1 VKKIL
6 FLTIP
11 MAMMMAAR
19 AQEGAIPLEDAEQK
33 KLIADVIE
41 KAHQYAKDLPN
52 FACAQVTRK
61 NLDPTGTSR
70 HWKLTE
76 TVHEELVYKD
86 GKQEYTENGKK
97 SGGENR
103 PNGLMA
109 ASEFAEVIN
118 WIFDPKAQGLF
129 QWSKSDSLRGHRTQ
143 TIAYSVTKE
152 NSQFMVGKKSPFQ
165 APFAGLIEVDAD
177 TEQIL
182 KINVVAYGLPKNFP
196 VSAISKEFHYDYT
209 KIGDHFYLLPL
220 KADLQSKEGKSLMWN
235 EVEFREY
242 RKP

>member
-1 VKKIL
+1 VKTIL
-6 FLTIP
+6 FLALPI
-11 MAMMMAAR
+11 AMTMAAR

-33 KLIADVIE
+33 KLIGDVIA
-41 KAHQYAKDLPN
+41 KARQYTKDLPN
-52 FACAQVTRK
+52 FACVQVTRK
-61 NLDPTGTSR
+61 NVDPTGSSR
-70 HWKLTE
+70 HWKMTD
-76 TVHEELVYKD
+76 TVHEELVYKG
-86 GKQEYTENGKK
+86 GKEEYTENGKK

-109 ASEFAEVIN
+109 ASEFAEIIN

-129 QWSKSDSLRGHRTQ
+129 QWSKTDSLRGHRTQ
-143 TIAYSVTKE
+143 TIAYSVTAE
-152 NSQFMVGKKSPFQ
+152 NSQLMIGKKSPFK

-182 KINVVAYGLPKNFP
+182 KINLVAYGLPKNVP
-196 VSAISKEFHYDYT
+196 ISAFSKEYHFDFT

-220 KADLQSKEGKSLMWN
+220 KADIQSKEGKALLWN

-242 RKP
+242 RAP